1 MKNNKNIPPRKS
13 IRESARDPSRA
24 AEIIKMI
31 RFQNKIDNNE
41 DLNDDEFE
49 TIRRQYLA
57 SSTDDE
63 FHNFEKMDIAVNSM
77 GLYRSIMEE
86 VEHEN
91 DPKVLKAFFSERL
104 GQVLEAIPDGI
115 ASAIDSHIKGLE

>member
-1 MKNNKNIPPRKS
+1 MNNKKQPPRKN
-13 IRESARDPSRA
+13 IRASARDPSRA

-41 DLNDDEFE
+41 DLDDEFE

-57 SSTDDE
+57 SSTDDK